1 MDHQGPHKHRRAPSI
16 AKSTKSKRSV
26 KSYRSHAPRHHPYS
40 SKAPS
45 VKPKAQAHP
54 NLTTA
59 DFFSAIST
67 RTELAKDFLREMD
80 TPICTSKTVFLP
92 LDISQISP
100 GKCLLLSPFGHTTNL
115 GFHCD
120 RCSGDAQGFTLA
132 PKPSQFKSGVEK
144 KENDLFS
151 VTLTFYNHAD
161 KVVQHKNYYLSLLCL
176 SMQTVKMSFLQ
187 PGLFYGYMVLKQV
200 FNDILPVFEVNAEKN
215 LTMYLIFKPSHVH
228 IGENY
233 LRLLT
238 DNLPDYMITMDCIK
252 QTYILKFYPL
262 HQEQKILNAR
272 ENFICEAIAALDC
285 TDELREEISKGLNL
299 ILHLPP
305 HNETDYL
312 LKMNLLDA

>member
-1 MDHQGPHKHRRAPSI
+1 MDRKPHLKGKKAPSH
-16 AKSTKSKRSV
+16 APSV
-26 KSYRSHAPRHHPYS
+26 KSRKSTRSIRSHVSRHHPYYDM
-40 SKAPS
+40 APKWKQPS
-45 VKPKAQAHP
+45 RANPP
-54 NLTTA
+54 LTTS

-67 RTELAKDFLREMD
+67 KTELGKDFLREMD

-100 GKCLLLSPFGHTTNL
+100 GKCLILSPFGHTTNL

-120 RCSGDAQGFTLA
+120 RCSGDSQRFSLA
-132 PKPSQFKSGVEK
+132 PGPSQFKSGPEK

-151 VTLTFYNHAD
+151 VTLTFYNNAD
-161 KVVQHKNYYLSLLCL
+161 KVVQHKTFYLSLLCL
-176 SMQTVKMSFLQ
+176 SMQTVKMSFMQ
-187 PGLFYGYMVLKQV
+187 PGLFYGYMVLKQA
-200 FNDILPVFEVNAEKN
+200 FNDILPIFEVNAEKT
-215 LTMYLIFKPSHVH
+215 LTMYLIFKPTNVH

-238 DNLPDYMITMDCIK
+238 DNLSDYIITMDCVK

-272 ENFICEAIAALDC
+272 ENSICEAIAALDC
-285 TDELREEISKGLNL
+285 TDELREDIARGLNL

-305 HNETDYL
+305 HSETDYL
-312 LKMNLLDA
+312 LKLNLLDP